1 MHTIDPKNSELLLI
15 DFQTRLMSAIS
26 DAAVCIENARR
37 LLVAAELLGLRR
49 TITEQYPQG
58 LGHTV
63 PELAG
68 SGSNTFEKV
77 TFDGMKTDAIAA
89 RLEGGADLIVAGCEA
104 HVCVLQTVLGARHQ
118 GRKVFVVADAI
129 GSRSE
134 DNRQAAISRM
144 RAQGVEIVT
153 TEMVLFEWL
162 VSSDHQNFKTVSAL
176 IRSAPSSSC

>member
-1 MHTIDPKNSELLLI
+1 MFGHVELLPLAGV
-15 DFQTRLMSAIS
+15 DEAPDDPDGQT
-26 DAAVCIENARR
+26 
-37 LLVAAELLGLRR
+37 GLRNPLR
-49 TITEQYPQG
+49 TPRP
-58 LGHTV
+58 V